1 MDAGSSVLFTDLYQ
15 LTMLDAYRR
24 EGMNEPAV
32 FEMFTRRLPRDRSF
46 LVAAGLEQALSYL
59 EALEFSAGELEWLA
73 GTGLFEPA
81 FIDWLA
87 QLRFGGE
94 VWAMPEGTP
103 FFANEPVLRVEAP
116 LPAAQLVESR
126 LMNILHF
133 QTLVASKAARCV
145 GAAQGRRLVDFGM
158 RRAHEADAGLYA
170 ARAAFLAGFD
180 GTATVLAGRRFA
192 IPILG
197 TMAHSYVQA
206 HVSEEAAFA
215 AFARARPEGIVLL
228 VDTYDAEAAVPKV
241 AALHRRLLSEGRP
254 GVAAVRLDSGDL
266 AEGARRIRA
275 LLDAAGCRE
284 VGVFLSGNLDE
295 WKIRDI
301 LGAGAAVDGF
311 GVGTSL
317 DTSSDAP
324 SIDFAYK
331 LQSYAGVPRRKRSPG
346 KETWPGAKQVWRRY
360 GRDGRMAGD
369 VLAAADEAPPAGEAE
384 PLLVRV
390 MAAGRRE
397 RAPEPLAES
406 RRRAIDLIR
415 RLPERLRV
423 LDGQGEYPVEISGRL
438 GVLTGVADA
447 AVNP

>member
-1 MDAGSSVLFTDLYQ
+1 MGAGSSVLLTDLYQ

-24 EGMNEPAV
+24 ESMHEPAV

-46 LVAAGLEQALSYL
+46 LVAAGLDQALSFL
-59 EALEFSAGELEWLA
+59 ETLGFQADELEWLA

-87 QLRFGGE
+87 GLGFTGDVQAL
-94 VWAMPEGTP
+94 PEGTP
-103 FFANEPVLRVEAP
+103 FFANEPMLRVEAP
-116 LPAAQLVESR
+116 LPEAQLVESR

-170 ARAAFLAGFD
+170 ARAAYLAGFD
-180 GTATVLAGRRFA
+180 GTATVLAGRRFG

-206 HVSEEAAFA
+206 HDSEEAAFE
-215 AFARARPEGIVLL
+215 AFARARPEGLVLL
-228 VDTYDAEAAVPKV
+228 VDTYDFEAAIPKV
-241 AALHRRLLSEGRP
+241 AELHRRLRAHGR
-254 GVAAVRLDSGDL
+254 GVRAVRLDSGDL
-266 AEGARRIRA
+266 AEGARRTRE
-275 LLDAAGCRE
+275 LLDARDCTD

-301 LGAGAAVDGF
+301 VAAGAPVTGF

-317 DTSSDAP
+317 DTSGDAP

-346 KETWPGAKQVWRRY
+346 KETWPGTKQVWRRY
-360 GRDGRMAGD
+360 GRDGRMA
-369 VLAAADEAPPAGEAE
+369 ADRVTGAHEAPPWEGAE
-384 PLLVRV
+384 PLLVPV
-390 MAAGRRE
+390 MAGGRRVSP
-397 RAPEPLAES
+397 PEPLAEI
-406 RRRAIDLIR
+406 RRRSMDLAR
-415 RLPERLRV
+415 RLPEPLRV
-423 LDGQGEYPVEISGRL
+423 LDGQGHYPVEISAGL
-438 GVLTGVADA
+438 DALAEVADA
-447 AVNP
+447 ATTS

>member
-1 MDAGSSVLFTDLYQ
+1 MDSGSSVLLTDLYQ

-24 EGMNEPAV
+24 EGLDAPAV

-59 EALEFSAGELEWLA
+59 EALEFGADELQWLA

-87 QLRFGGE
+87 RLRFTGE

-103 FFANEPVLRVEAP
+103 FFADEPVVRVEAS
-116 LPAAQLVESR
+116 LPEAQLVESR

-145 GAAQGRRLVDFGM
+145 GAAQGRQLVDFGM

-180 GTATVLAGRRFA
+180 GTATVLAGRRFG

-206 HVSEEAAFA
+206 HESEEAAFA
-215 AFARARPEGIVLL
+215 AFAGARPEGIVLL
-228 VDTYDAEAAVPKV
+228 VDTYEYEAAIPKV
-241 AALHRRLLSEGRP
+241 AALHRRLVGEGRP

-266 AEGARRIRA
+266 AQGARRIRD
-275 LLDAAGCRE
+275 LLDAAGCAE

-295 WKIRDI
+295 WRIRDI
-301 LGAGAAVDGF
+301 LGAGAPVDGF

-317 DTSSDAP
+317 DTSGDAP

-331 LQSYAGVPRRKRSPG
+331 LHSYAGVPRRKRSPG

-369 VLAAADEAPPAGEAE
+369 VVAAAGEAPPAGEAE
-384 PLLVRV
+384 PLLVPV
-390 MAAGRRE
+390 MAGGGRVD
-397 RAPEPLAES
+397 AAEPLAES
-406 RRRAIDLIR
+406 RRRAIDLAR

-423 LDGQGEYPVEISGRL
+423 LDGQGEYPVEISARL
-438 GVLTGVADA
+438 DALADAADA
-447 AVNP
+447 AVTS